1 MSLFM
6 LISTA
11 GMIEPLF
18 KVISPKQQCDEAR
31 TRIKVSL
38 LVVRAL
44 APGELYH
51 VVV

>member
-1 MSLFM
+1 MSLYM

-11 GMIEPLF
+11 GMTELLF
-18 KVISPKQQCDEAR
+18 KVGLPKQQCDEAR

-44 APGELYH
+44 ALRELNH